1 MRVLLPSVLV
11 ASLVGVMLIPNAFAV
26 DVIPAWIKNN
36 AGWWAEGQ
44 IDDQTF
50 VNGMQFL
57 IKEGIIQVSDT
68 TSASNN
74 SEFIPE
80 WVKNTA
86 GWWADGEISETEF
99 LTAIQYL
106 IKVGLIKID

>member
-1 MRVLLPSVLV
+1 MSSIMRLLLSILV
-11 ASLVGVMLIPNAFAV
+11 ASFVGAMLIPNAFAV
-26 DVIPAWIKNN
+26 DVVPAWIKNN

-57 IKEGIIQVSDT
+57 IKEEIIQVSDT

-80 WVKNTA
+80 WVKNT
-86 GWWADGEISETEF
+86 DVYSYRRPRYEYHF
-99 LTAIQYL
+99 QV
-106 IKVGLIKID
+106 KDCF

>member
-1 MRVLLPSVLV
+1 MGSIMRLLLSILV
-11 ASLVGVMLIPNAFAV
+11 ASFVGAMLIPNAFAV
-26 DVIPAWIKNN
+26 DVVPAWIKNN

-80 WVKNTA
+80 WVKKYRR
-86 GWWADGEISETEF
+86 
-99 LTAIQYL
+99 L
-106 IKVGLIKID
+106 VGSWKNF